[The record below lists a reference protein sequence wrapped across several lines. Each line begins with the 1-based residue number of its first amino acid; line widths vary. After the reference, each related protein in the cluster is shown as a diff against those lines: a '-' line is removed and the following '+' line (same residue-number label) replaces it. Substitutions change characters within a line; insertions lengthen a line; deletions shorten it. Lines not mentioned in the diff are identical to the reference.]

1 MLGAQVVGV
10 EHDGQGVAR
19 ERPRREH
26 VDDLVL
32 DEPGGCHAP
41 TVTSRTVSTVTRAY
55 VSRLAGLPV
64 FDPNGDRVGRLRD
77 VVVALRVGSASP
89 RALGLVV
96 EVVARRRIFVPM
108 GRVTS
113 IDPGAVVLA
122 SGTLNLKR
130 FEQRAGETLVL
141 GELLDRTVTI
151 RESARPA
158 TVVDAG
164 MEQTR
169 TGDWLITRLAVQEPG
184 RIGRRGQLHQL
195 AWDEV
200 DGLALPETGQ
210 GAETLIATYRELNAA
225 DLAHALQDLPIKRRH
240 EVAEAL
246 DDERLADVLGELPEA
261 EQALIL
267 GTLEERRAADVL
279 EEMDPDDAA
288 DLLAELS
295 HVDRDRL
302 LELME
307 PDEAEPV
314 RQLLKYSED
323 TAGGMMTSE
332 PVILSPDATIAEAL
346 ARVREPELTPSLAS
360 QVYVCRPPS
369 ATPTGRYLGLAH
381 IQRLLREPPSTLVS
395 GALDDLEPLRPE
407 APLAEVTR
415 YFATYNLVAAPVVD
429 EQGRLVGAVSVDDVL
444 DHLLPEDW
452 RERARRG

>member
-1 MLGAQVVGV
+1 
-10 EHDGQGVAR
+10 
-19 ERPRREH
+19 
-26 VDDLVL
+26 
-32 DEPGGCHAP
+32 
-41 TVTSRTVSTVTRAY
+41 VTTVTRAY
-55 VSRLAGLPV
+55 VSRLAGLTV
-64 FDPNGDRVGRLRD
+64 FDPNGDRVGKVRD
-77 VVVALRVGSASP
+77 VVAALRVDNAAP
-89 RALGLVV
+89 RVLGVVV

-108 GRVTS
+108 GRVTAIES
-113 IDPGAVVLA
+113 GAVMLA

-130 FEQRAGETLVL
+130 FVQRAGETLVL
-141 GELLDRTVTI
+141 GELLDRTVRI
-151 RESARPA
+151 KESGRPA
-158 TVVDAG
+158 HVVDAG

-169 TGDWLITRLAVQEPG
+169 TGDWVLAKLAVQEPG
-184 RIGRRGQLHQL
+184 RLGRRGQLHQL
-195 AWDEV
+195 DWDELE
-200 DGLALPETGQ
+200 GLALPQSGQ
-210 GAETLIATYRELNAA
+210 GTETLLATYRELNAA
-225 DLAHALQDLPIKRRH
+225 DLAHALQELPDKRRH

-246 DDERLADVLGELPEA
+246 DDDRLADVLGELPEA
-261 EQALIL
+261 DQVVIL

-279 EEMDPDDAA
+279 EAMDPDDAA
-288 DLLAELS
+288 DVLAEFS
-295 HVDRDRL
+295 NVDRNRL

-332 PVILSPDATIAEAL
+332 PVILSPDATVAEAL

-381 IQRLLREPPSTLVS
+381 IQRLLREPPSSLVS
-395 GALDDLEPLRPE
+395 GILDDLEPLRPE

-429 EQGRLVGAVSVDDVL
+429 DKGRLVGAVSVDDVL
-444 DHLLPEDW
+444 DHLLPDDW

>member
-1 MLGAQVVGV
+1 M
-10 EHDGQGVAR
+10 
-19 ERPRREH
+19 
-26 VDDLVL
+26 
-32 DEPGGCHAP
+32 
-41 TVTSRTVSTVTRAY
+41 STVTRAY

-77 VVVALRVGSASP
+77 VVVALRVGTACP

-113 IDPGAVVLA
+113 VDPGAIVLA

-130 FEQRAGETLVL
+130 FEQRRGETLVL
-141 GELLDRTVTI
+141 GELLDRTVALV
-151 RESARPA
+151 ESGRRA

-164 MEQTR
+164 LEQTR
-169 TGDWLITRLAVQEPG
+169 TGEWELTRLAVQEPG
-184 RIGRRGQLHQL
+184 RLGRRGQLHQL
-195 AWDEV
+195 AWAEV
-200 DGLALPETGQ
+200 EGLALSETGQ
-210 GAETLIATYRELNAA
+210 GTETLLATYRELNAA
-225 DLAHALQDLPIKRRH
+225 DLAHALQDLPVKRRH

-246 DDERLADVLGELPEA
+246 DDQRLADVLGELPEA
-261 EQALIL
+261 EQITIL
-267 GTLEERRAADVL
+267 GTLQERRAADVL

-295 HVDRDRL
+295 NVDRDRL

-307 PDEAEPV
+307 PGEAEPV

-332 PVILSPDATIAEAL
+332 PVILAPDATIAEAL

-429 EQGRLVGAVSVDDVL
+429 DRGRLVGAVSVDDVL

-452 RERARRG
+452 RERQRRG

>member
-1 MLGAQVVGV
+1 
-10 EHDGQGVAR
+10 
-19 ERPRREH
+19 
-26 VDDLVL
+26 
-32 DEPGGCHAP
+32 
-41 TVTSRTVSTVTRAY
+41 
-55 VSRLAGLPV
+55 V
-64 FDPNGDRVGRLRD
+64 FDPNGDRVGKVRD
-77 VVVALRVGSASP
+77 VVVALRVDNAPP
-89 RALGLVV
+89 RVLGLVV

-108 GRVTS
+108 GRVTAL
-113 IDPGAVVLA
+113 DNNAVLLA

-141 GELLDRTVTI
+141 GELFDRTVMILAT
-151 RESARPA
+151 SRPA
-158 TVVDAG
+158 HVVDAG
-164 MEQTR
+164 MEQGR
-169 TGDWLITRLAVQEPG
+169 TGDWGLSRLAVAEPG
-184 RIGRRGQLHQL
+184 RLGRRGQLHQL

-200 DGLALPETGQ
+200 SGLALPQSGQ
-210 GAETLIATYRELNAA
+210 GTETLIATYRDLNPA
-225 DLAHALQDLPIKRRH
+225 DLAHALHELPMKRRH

-246 DDERLADVLGELPEA
+246 DDDRLADVLGEMDES
-261 EQALIL
+261 EQITIL
-267 GTLEERRAADVL
+267 GTLEEGRAADVL
-279 EEMDPDDAA
+279 EAMDPDDAA

-295 HVDRDRL
+295 NVDRNRL

-332 PVILSPDATIAEAL
+332 PVILAPDATIAEAL
-346 ARVREPELTPSLAS
+346 ARVREPEITPSLAS

-395 GALDDLEPLRPE
+395 GVLDDLEPLRPE

-429 EQGRLVGAVSVDDVL
+429 AQGRLVGAVSVDDVL
-444 DHLLPEDW
+444 DHLLPDDW
-452 RERARRG
+452 RERSRRG

>member
-1 MLGAQVVGV
+1 MTVGA
-10 EHDGQGVAR
+10 
-19 ERPRREH
+19 
-26 VDDLVL
+26 
-32 DEPGGCHAP
+32 
-41 TVTSRTVSTVTRAY
+41 RAY
-55 VSRLAGLPV
+55 VSRLAGLTV
-64 FDPNGDRVGRLRD
+64 FDPNGDRVGKVRD
-77 VVVALRVGSASP
+77 VVVGLRVGGAPP

-108 GRVTS
+108 GRVTGL
-113 IDPGAVVLA
+113 DPGKVTLA

-141 GELLDRTVTI
+141 GELLDRQVRI
-151 RESARPA
+151 LESGKPA
-158 TVVDAG
+158 DVVDAG
-164 MEQTR
+164 IEQTR
-169 TGDWLITRLAVQEPG
+169 TGDWVLARVAVQEPG

-195 AWDEV
+195 AWNEV
-200 DGLALPETGQ
+200 SGLALPQSGQ

-225 DLAHALQDLPIKRRH
+225 DLAHALQELPIKRRH

-246 DDERLADVLGELPEA
+246 SDDRLADVLGELPEGD
-261 EQALIL
+261 QITIL
-267 GTLEERRAADVL
+267 GTLEESRAADVL
-279 EEMDPDDAA
+279 ESMDPDDAA

-295 HVDRDRL
+295 TIDRDRL

-332 PVILSPDATIAEAL
+332 PVILSPDATVAEAL
-346 ARVREPELTPSLAS
+346 GRVRDPELTPALAS

-395 GALDDLEPLRPE
+395 GVLDDLDPLSTD

-429 EQGRLVGAVSVDDVL
+429 VQGRLVGAVSVDDVL
-444 DHLLPEDW
+444 DHLLPDDW
-452 RERARRG
+452 RDRGRRG

>member
-1 MLGAQVVGV
+1 
-10 EHDGQGVAR
+10 
-19 ERPRREH
+19 
-26 VDDLVL
+26 
-32 DEPGGCHAP
+32 
-41 TVTSRTVSTVTRAY
+41 VSTVTRAY

-77 VVVALRVGSASP
+77 VVVAMRVGTACP

-108 GRVTS
+108 GRVTTV
-113 IDPGAVVLA
+113 DPGAVVLS

-130 FEQRAGETLVL
+130 FEQRRGETLVL

-151 RESARPA
+151 RESGRPA

-164 MEQTR
+164 MEHTR
-169 TGDWLITRLAVQEPG
+169 TGEWQITRLAVQEPG
-184 RIGRRGQLHQL
+184 RLGRRGQLHQL
-195 AWDEV
+195 AWAEV
-200 DGLALPETGQ
+200 EGLALSETGQ
-210 GAETLIATYRELNAA
+210 GTETLLATYRELNAA
-225 DLAHALQDLPIKRRH
+225 DLAHALQDLPVKRRH

-246 DDERLADVLGELPEA
+246 DDERLADVLGELPGG
-261 EQALIL
+261 EQITIL

-295 HVDRDRL
+295 NVDRDRL

-307 PDEAEPV
+307 PGEAEPV

-332 PVILSPDATIAEAL
+332 PVILAPDATIAEAL

>member
-1 MLGAQVVGV
+1 M
-10 EHDGQGVAR
+10 
-19 ERPRREH
+19 
-26 VDDLVL
+26 
-32 DEPGGCHAP
+32 
-41 TVTSRTVSTVTRAY
+41 SRV
-55 VSRLAGLPV
+55 AGLTV
-64 FDPNGDRVGRLRD
+64 FDPNGDRVGKVRD
-77 VVVALRVGSASP
+77 VLVALRVDTAAP
-89 RALGLVV
+89 RALGLIV

-108 GRVTS
+108 GRVTGLDATS
-113 IDPGAVVLA
+113 VMLS

-141 GELLDRTVTI
+141 GELLDRSVTVQDNGRT
-151 RESARPA
+151 AV
-158 TVVDAG
+158 VVDAA

-169 TGDWLITRLAVQEPG
+169 TGDWVLSRLAVQEPG
-184 RIGRRGQLHQL
+184 RLRRRGQLHQV

-200 DGLALPETGQ
+200 TGLALPQTGQ
-210 GAETLIATYRELNAA
+210 SAETLIATYRELNAA
-225 DLAHALQDLPIKRRH
+225 DTAHALQELPIKRRH
-240 EVAEAL
+240 EVAEAM

-261 EQALIL
+261 EQIVIL

-279 EEMDPDDAA
+279 EAMDPDDAA

-295 HVDRDRL
+295 NVDRDRL

-323 TAGGMMTSE
+323 TAGGIMTSE
-332 PVILSPDATIAEAL
+332 PVILTPDATIAEAL
-346 ARVREPELTPSLAS
+346 ARVRAPELTPALAS

-395 GALDDLEPLRPE
+395 GVLDDLEPLRPE
-407 APLAEVTR
+407 TPLAEVTR

-429 EQGRLVGAVSVDDVL
+429 VQGRLVGAVSVDDVL

>member
-1 MLGAQVVGV
+1 M
-10 EHDGQGVAR
+10 
-19 ERPRREH
+19 
-26 VDDLVL
+26 
-32 DEPGGCHAP
+32 PGSATWP
-41 TVTSRTVSTVTRAY
+41 TVAFAPVTTGTRAY
-55 VSRLAGLPV
+55 VSRLAGLTV
-64 FDPNGDRVGRLRD
+64 FDPTGARVGKVRD
-77 VVVALRVGSASP
+77 VVVALRVSSAP
-89 RALGLVV
+89 PTVLGLVV

-108 GRVTS
+108 GRVTAV
-113 IDPGAVVLA
+113 DPGAVMLA

-141 GELLDRTVTI
+141 GELLDRTVRI
-151 RESARPA
+151 AESGKPA
-158 TVVDAG
+158 HVVDAG
-164 MEQTR
+164 IEQTR
-169 TGDWLITRLAVQEPG
+169 TGDWVLSRLAVQEPG
-184 RIGRRGQLHQL
+184 RLGRRGQLHQL

-200 DGLALPETGQ
+200 DGLALPQAGQ
-210 GAETLIATYRELNAA
+210 GAETLIATYRDLNAA
-225 DLAHALQDLPIKRRH
+225 DVAHALQELPIKRRH

-261 EQALIL
+261 DQVTIL
-267 GTLEERRAADVL
+267 GTLGEGRAADVL
-279 EEMDPDDAA
+279 EAMDPDDAA

-295 HVDRDRL
+295 NVDRNRL

-332 PVILSPDATIAEAL
+332 PVILA
-346 ARVREPELTPSLAS
+346 PELTPALAS

-369 ATPTGRYLGLAH
+369 ATPTGRYLGLGH

-395 GALDDLEPLRPE
+395 GVLDDLEPLRPE

-429 EQGRLVGAVSVDDVL
+429 AQGRLVGAVSVDDVL

>member
-1 MLGAQVVGV
+1 
-10 EHDGQGVAR
+10 
-19 ERPRREH
+19 
-26 VDDLVL
+26 
-32 DEPGGCHAP
+32 
-41 TVTSRTVSTVTRAY
+41 VTTVTRAY
-55 VSRLAGLPV
+55 VSRVAGLTV
-64 FDPNGDRVGRLRD
+64 FDPNGDRVGKVRD
-77 VVVALRVGSASP
+77 VLVALRVGSAAP
-89 RALGLVV
+89 RALGLIV
-96 EVVARRRIFVPM
+96 EVVARRRIFCPM
-108 GRVTS
+108 GRVTGLDATS
-113 IDPGAVVLA
+113 VMLS

-141 GELLDRTVTI
+141 GELLDRSVTI
-151 RESARPA
+151 NESGRPA
-158 TVVDAG
+158 TVVDAAI
-164 MEQTR
+164 EQTR
-169 TGDWLITRLAVQEPG
+169 SGDWVLSRLAVQEPG
-184 RIGRRGQLHQL
+184 RLGRRGQLHQL

-200 DGLALPETGQ
+200 NGLSLPQTGQ
-210 GAETLIATYRELNAA
+210 SAETLIATYRELNAA
-225 DLAHALQDLPIKRRH
+225 DVAHALQELPIKRRH
-240 EVAEAL
+240 EVAEAM

-261 EQALIL
+261 EQIVIL

-279 EEMDPDDAA
+279 EAMDPDDAA

-295 HVDRDRL
+295 KVDRDRL

-323 TAGGMMTSE
+323 TAGGIMTSE
-332 PVILSPDATIAEAL
+332 PVILAPDATIAEAL
-346 ARVREPELTPSLAS
+346 ARVRVPELTPALAS

-381 IQRLLREPPSTLVS
+381 IQRLLREPPSNLVS

-429 EQGRLVGAVSVDDVL
+429 AQGRLVGAVSVDDVL

>member
-1 MLGAQVVGV
+1 M
-10 EHDGQGVAR
+10 
-19 ERPRREH
+19 
-26 VDDLVL
+26 
-32 DEPGGCHAP
+32 
-41 TVTSRTVSTVTRAY
+41 STVTRAY
-55 VSRLAGLPV
+55 VARLAGLPV
-64 FDPNGDRVGRLRD
+64 FDPNGDRVGRVRD
-77 VVVALRVGSASP
+77 LVVALRVGTASP
-89 RALGLVV
+89 RVLGLVV

-108 GRVTS
+108 GRVTTV
-113 IDPGAVVLA
+113 DPGAIVLS

-130 FEQRAGETLVL
+130 FEQRRGETLVL

-151 RESARPA
+151 RETGRPA

-169 TGDWLITRLAVQEPG
+169 TGEWEITRLAVQEPG
-184 RIGRRGQLHQL
+184 RLGRRGQLHQL

-200 DGLALPETGQ
+200 VGLALPESGQ

-240 EVAEAL
+240 EVAGAL
-246 DDERLADVLGELPEA
+246 DDQRLADVLGELPET
-261 EQALIL
+261 EQMAIL
-267 GTLEERRAADVL
+267 QTLEEARAADVL

-288 DLLAELS
+288 DLLSELS
-295 HVDRDRL
+295 NVDRNRL

-314 RQLLKYSED
+314 RQLLQYSED
-323 TAGGMMTSE
+323 TAGGIMTSE
-332 PVILSPDATIAEAL
+332 PVILTPDATIAEAL

-381 IQRLLREPPSTLVS
+381 IQRLLREPPSALVS
-395 GALDDLEPLRPE
+395 GVLDDLEPLRPE

-429 EQGRLVGAVSVDDVL
+429 DRGRLVGAVSVDDVL
-444 DHLLPEDW
+444 DHLLPENW
-452 RERARRG
+452 RERSRRG

>member
-1 MLGAQVVGV
+1 M
-10 EHDGQGVAR
+10 
-19 ERPRREH
+19 
-26 VDDLVL
+26 
-32 DEPGGCHAP
+32 
-41 TVTSRTVSTVTRAY
+41 TTVSRAY
-55 VSRLAGLPV
+55 VSRLAGLTV
-64 FDPNGDRVGRLRD
+64 FDPNGDRVGKVRD
-77 VVVALRVGSASP
+77 VVVALRVGSACP
-89 RALGLVV
+89 RVLGVVV

-108 GRVTS
+108 GRVTTL
-113 IDPGAVVLA
+113 DPGAVMLS

-141 GELLDRTVTI
+141 GELLDRQVRI
-151 RESARPA
+151 NESGRPA
-158 TVVDAG
+158 HVVDAG

-169 TGDWLITRLAVQEPG
+169 TGDWLLTRLAVQEPG

-195 AWDEV
+195 EWDEV
-200 DGLALPETGQ
+200 TGLALPETGQ

-225 DLAHALQDLPIKRRH
+225 DMAHALQELPIKRRH
-240 EVAEAL
+240 EVAEAM

-261 EQALIL
+261 EQITIL
-267 GTLEERRAADVL
+267 GTLHEGRAADVL

-288 DLLAELS
+288 DLLSEL
-295 HVDRDRL
+295 HDVDRTRL

-307 PDEAEPV
+307 PDEAESV

-332 PVILSPDATIAEAL
+332 PVILAPDATIAEAL
-346 ARVREPELTPSLAS
+346 ARVRQEEITPSLAS

-395 GALDDLEPLRPE
+395 GVLDDLEPLKPE
-407 APLAEVTR
+407 APLAEVTH

-429 EQGRLVGAVSVDDVL
+429 AQGRLVGAVSVDDVL

>member
-1 MLGAQVVGV
+1 
-10 EHDGQGVAR
+10 
-19 ERPRREH
+19 
-26 VDDLVL
+26 
-32 DEPGGCHAP
+32 
-41 TVTSRTVSTVTRAY
+41 VTTVTRAY
-55 VSRLAGLPV
+55 VSRLAGLTV
-64 FDPNGDRVGRLRD
+64 FDPNGDRVGKVRD
-77 VVVALRVGSASP
+77 VVVALRVDNAAP
-89 RALGLVV
+89 RVLGLVV

-108 GRVTS
+108 GRVTAIES
-113 IDPGAVVLA
+113 GAVMLA
-122 SGTLNLKR
+122 SGTINLKR

-141 GELLDRTVTI
+141 GELLDRTVRI
-151 RESARPA
+151 KESGRPA
-158 TVVDAG
+158 HVVDAG

-169 TGDWLITRLAVQEPG
+169 TGDWGLSKLAVQEPG
-184 RIGRRGQLHQL
+184 RLGRRGQLHQL
-195 AWDEV
+195 DWDEV
-200 DGLALPETGQ
+200 EGLALPQSGQ
-210 GAETLIATYRELNAA
+210 GTETLLATFRELNAA
-225 DLAHALQDLPIKRRH
+225 DLAHQLQELPAKRRH

-246 DDERLADVLGELPEA
+246 DDERLADVLGELPEPD
-261 EQALIL
+261 QVVIL
-267 GTLEERRAADVL
+267 ATLDERRAADVL
-279 EEMDPDDAA
+279 EAMDPDDAA
-288 DLLAELS
+288 DVLAEFS
-295 HVDRDRL
+295 NVDRNRL

-381 IQRLLREPPSTLVS
+381 FQRLLREPPSSLVS
-395 GALDDLEPLRPE
+395 GVLDDLEPLRPE

-429 EQGRLVGAVSVDDVL
+429 AQGRLVGAVSVDDVL
-444 DHLLPEDW
+444 DHLLPDDW

>member
-1 MLGAQVVGV
+1 
-10 EHDGQGVAR
+10 
-19 ERPRREH
+19 
-26 VDDLVL
+26 
-32 DEPGGCHAP
+32 
-41 TVTSRTVSTVTRAY
+41 
-55 VSRLAGLPV
+55 VSRVAGLTV
-64 FDPNGDRVGRLRD
+64 FDPNGDRVGKVRD
-77 VVVALRVGSASP
+77 VLVALRVGTAAP
-89 RALGLVV
+89 RALGLIV

-108 GRVTS
+108 GRVTGLDANS
-113 IDPGAVVLA
+113 VMLS

-141 GELLDRTVTI
+141 GELLDRSVTI
-151 RESARPA
+151 QESGRAA
-158 TVVDAG
+158 TVVDAAI
-164 MEQTR
+164 EQTR
-169 TGDWLITRLAVQEPG
+169 TGDWVLSRLAVQEPG
-184 RIGRRGQLHQL
+184 RLGRRGQLHQL
-195 AWDEV
+195 AWDEAT
-200 DGLALPETGQ
+200 GLALPQGGQ
-210 GAETLIATYRELNAA
+210 SAETLIATYRELNAA
-225 DLAHALQDLPIKRRH
+225 DVAHALQELPIKRRH
-240 EVAEAL
+240 EVAEAM

-261 EQALIL
+261 EQIVIL

-295 HVDRDRL
+295 KVDRDRL

-323 TAGGMMTSE
+323 TAGGIMTSE

-346 ARVREPELTPSLAS
+346 ARVRAPELTPSLAS

-395 GALDDLEPLRPE
+395 GVLDDLEPLRPE

-429 EQGRLVGAVSVDDVL
+429 AQGRLVGAVSVDDVL

>member
-1 MLGAQVVGV
+1 VGKV
-10 EHDGQGVAR
+10 RDIVA
-19 ERPRREH
+19 
-26 VDDLVL
+26 
-32 DEPGGCHAP
+32 
-41 TVTSRTVSTVTRAY
+41 
-55 VSRLAGLPV
+55 
-64 FDPNGDRVGRLRD
+64 
-77 VVVALRVGSASP
+77 ALRVDNAAP
-89 RALGLVV
+89 RVLGVVV

-108 GRVTS
+108 GRVTAIES
-113 IDPGAVVLA
+113 GAVMLA

-141 GELLDRTVTI
+141 GELLDRTVRI
-151 RESARPA
+151 KESGRPA
-158 TVVDAG
+158 HVVDAG

-169 TGDWLITRLAVQEPG
+169 TGDWVLSKLAVQEPG
-184 RIGRRGQLHQL
+184 RLGRRGQLHQL
-195 AWDEV
+195 DWDEV
-200 DGLALPETGQ
+200 EGLALPQSGQ
-210 GAETLIATYRELNAA
+210 GTETLLATYRELNAA
-225 DLAHALQDLPIKRRH
+225 DLAHALQELPVKRRH

-246 DDERLADVLGELPEA
+246 DDERLADVRGELPEA
-261 EQALIL
+261 DQVVIL

-279 EEMDPDDAA
+279 EAMDPDDAA
-288 DLLAELS
+288 DVLAEFS
-295 HVDRDRL
+295 NVDRNRL

-360 QVYVCRPPS
+360 QVYVCRPPA

-381 IQRLLREPPSTLVS
+381 IQRLLREPPSSLVS
-395 GALDDLEPLRPE
+395 GVLDDLEPLRPE

-429 EQGRLVGAVSVDDVL
+429 DQGRLVGAVSVDDVL
-444 DHLLPEDW
+444 DHLLPDDW
-452 RERARRG
+452 RDRARRG